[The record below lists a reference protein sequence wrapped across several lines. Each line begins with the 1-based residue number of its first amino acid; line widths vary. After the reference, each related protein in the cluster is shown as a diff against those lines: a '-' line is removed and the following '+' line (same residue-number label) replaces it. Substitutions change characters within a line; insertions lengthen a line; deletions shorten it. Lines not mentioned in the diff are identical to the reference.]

1 MKIFN
6 NVRGSQTTV
15 PQVEVNVDT
24 VYIRSNIRR
33 IETEDFTGW
42 EYDEVQHNL
51 RDYIGK
57 ITPVESDINIAADTV
72 VFALMDIQDMADM
85 LMLALEKIEELEGK
99 ING

>member
-1 MKIFN
+1 MKVFN

-42 EYDEVQHNL
+42 EYDEVQYNL

-57 ITPVESDINIAADTV
+57 ITPVESDINMTADTV
-72 VFALMDIQDMADM
+72 VFALMDVQDMADM
-85 LMLALEKIEELEGK
+85 LVLALEKIEELEGK